1 MEQNQIGPSLAQN
14 TLDQIPS
21 PAPNARRITALV
33 KQRGKVVGYQL
44 SDHTTAASPA
54 SASRTGATRNISNP
68 SRTAASRTI

>member
-33 KQRGKVVGYQL
+33 KQRGKVVGYQPVSYTHL
-44 SDHTTAASPA
+44 LFKSQS
-54 SASRTGATRNISNP
+54 TRSV
-68 SRTAASRTI
+68 